1 MSTNN
6 EDWKSRLDYLASLER
21 GWCNGEGDP
30 VPASVIATVTEF
42 LEVCSKNSD
51 ILGQSR
57 PSLFPLVM
65 KPGIQAEWESEEV
78 EWEIEFTEDGAT
90 LWAFDPEVDFE
101 KFIPAGTSLVDDLVA
116 MIRRFVNE
124 GIDL

>member
-1 MSTNN
+1 MSNFDN
-6 EDWKSRLDYLASLER
+6 DWKSRLDYLASLER

-30 VPASVIATVTEF
+30 VPASVIATVDKF
-42 LEVCSKNSD
+42 LEVCSQNPG

-57 PSLFPLVM
+57 PSLFPQVM
-65 KPGIQAEWESEEV
+65 EPGNQTEWESEDV
-78 EWEIEFTEDGAT
+78 EWDIEFTEGGAT

-101 KFIPAGTSLVDDLVA
+101 KFIPAGPSLVDDLVA

-124 GIDL
+124 GIDF